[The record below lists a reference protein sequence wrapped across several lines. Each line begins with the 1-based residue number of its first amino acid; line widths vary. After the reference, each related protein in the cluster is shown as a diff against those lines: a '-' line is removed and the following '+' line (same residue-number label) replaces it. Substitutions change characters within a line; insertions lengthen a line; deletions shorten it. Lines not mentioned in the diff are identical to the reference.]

1 MISRGSCYHTVLL
14 TQKMRPKVVQ
24 GTYSR
29 SFRVRVGEDN
39 AQIHPM
45 LNLMEL
51 QKLVPFLPTT
61 YRNFKYSQTAELN
74 SDLFQDLL
82 S

>member
-1 MISRGSCYHTVLL
+1 MY
-14 TQKMRPKVVQ
+14 
-24 GTYSR
+24 
-29 SFRVRVGEDN
+29 FRVRVGEN
-39 AQIHPM
+39 NTQIHPR

-51 QKLVPFLPTT
+51 QKLVPFSPTT
-61 YRNFKYSQTAELN
+61 CKNFKYSQTAELN